1 MKISDPG
8 KEAVEAATQGD
19 LVALDKVLT
28 TLQPGVYNLAVRML
42 GNRDDAADA
51 TQEILLRVITHL
63 GSFRSESSFT
73 TWVFQVARNHLL
85 NAITKA
91 KEFPEVSLDSMSE
104 RLQAGLDYSA
114 SLGDPLGTQANLTPE
129 DKVAARQVALGC
141 TQNML
146 MTLDRD
152 HRLAY
157 LLDVAFGL
165 SSKEAAEVLE
175 VSADAYRQR
184 LSRARKKLD
193 EFAGATCGLTSI
205 HAACQCDKQV
215 LALQYARA
223 NGRASPPGVIA
234 IHRAEMQETERQF
247 GAMVRL
253 GDAAAL
259 FRAHPEYQA
268 PDAMRAA
275 IRSVLK
281 MEGFWDDARPTH

>member
-1 MKISDPG
+1 
-8 KEAVEAATQGD
+8 
-19 LVALDKVLT
+19 
-28 TLQPGVYNLAVRML
+28 
-42 GNRDDAADA
+42 
-51 TQEILLRVITHL
+51 
-63 GSFRSESSFT
+63 
-73 TWVFQVARNHLL
+73 VFQVARNHLL

-165 SSKEAAEVLE
+165 SSKEAAQVLE

-193 EFAGATCGLTSI
+193 EFAGATCGLTSTR
-205 HAACQCDKQV
+205 AACQCDKQV
-215 LALQYARA
+215 SALQYARA
-223 NGRASPPGVIA
+223 NGRASTPGVIA